1 MLALFPGRT
10 LPFDADAARRC
21 AQMAVVARAAGRP
34 LATADGCIAATAA
47 THGFAVATRNIQHFK
62 DTGVEL
68 IDPWRND

>member
-1 MLALFPGRT
+1 
-10 LPFDADAARRC
+10 
-21 AQMAVVARAAGRP
+21 MAVVARAAGRP